1 MKLGIQTN
9 LLDKDGY
16 GRWGEDMYK
25 KLKEHGYSCT
35 DYNMSNTDTLLYTA
49 SEEEV
54 DAFLLHE
61 KELAE
66 AAGIKINQVHGP
78 WRWPA
83 RDFSEEDRAE
93 RMEKMK
99 KSIRATSIL
108 GCKNWV
114 IHPMMPYGVEEVNT
128 ENAQK
133 TWDLNLEFM
142 SELLKT
148 AKEYDVTICF
158 ENMPMLDFS
167 LSTPQRILE
176 FVKTINDEHFKICLD
191 TGHVAVFEDLSLGDE
206 VRRLGSEIRVMHVHD
221 NQWCMDLHMMPYFGC
236 IDWEDFA
243 KSLKDIKFDGC
254 FSLETIPSKK
264 LTDDIFESMC
274 KDLAKIAQNICKGL

>member
-264 LTDDIFESMC
+264 LPDDIFESMC